1 MSIRILGSD
10 STIAAMN
17 HNFSSLVDGNASSD
31 GISLCLRFGSLGSP
45 RASSRSYL
53 PTALRML
60 SYMLCRTHYA
70 TSLPVHRIS
79 LLVRSYHFSV

>member
-60 SYMLCRTHYA
+60 SYMLCLTHYA
-70 TSLPVHRIS
+70 TSLPVHRIN
-79 LLVRSYHFSV
+79 LLVRSYHFSL

>member
-60 SYMLCRTHYA
+60 SYML
-70 TSLPVHRIS
+70 
-79 LLVRSYHFSV
+79 